1 VITGSRAMER
11 LPPSGE
17 SLRFDGF
24 QSPSWTR
31 RTGHACGDHK
41 APEGSG
47 ALYCVVESVSA

>member
-1 VITGSRAMER
+1 MER